1 MLRPCR
7 MKDYFDL
14 WILLTEDVLETAEL
28 RRAVETTFD
37 RRKLA
42 MPSTLPSGLSDAFV
56 QDAAKQR

>member
-1 MLRPCR
+1 